1 MPTPLRFAIMRYQDE
16 GRLKLIRFQKFLKG
30 LIYKEEAKFRRAYN
44 IPDWYWLPPHAR
56 MTPGLEKKLNK
67 YGLLYDDYAWPD
79 RLVTGPDKSIK
90 YAFEKVSPEVKEMR
104 QRRVDRA
111 SDLKWKH
118 VELPESMWNHQGKP
132 FDPKLMYLT
141 YGTTCILILAL
152 ISNTNTHTDL
162 SCPKWQWKTE

>member
-1 MPTPLRFAIMRYQDE
+1 M
-16 GRLKLIRFQKFLKG
+16 
-30 LIYKEEAKFRRAYN
+30 IYKEEAKFRRMYN
-44 IPDWYWLPPHAR
+44 IPDWYWLPVHAR

-79 RLVTGPDKSIK
+79 RLCTGPDKSIK
-90 YAFEKVSPEVKEMR
+90 YAFDQISPEVREMR

-118 VELPESMWNHQGKP
+118 IELPEHMWNHQGKP

-141 YGTTCILILAL
+141 YDLSFSILA
-152 ISNTNTHTDL
+152 H
-162 SCPKWQWKTE
+162 

>member
-1 MPTPLRFAIMRYQDE
+1 MSKQQASKNPARGKMPTPIRFMLMRYQDE
-16 GRLKLIRFQKFLKG
+16 SRNAFLKFKKSLRG
-30 LIYKEEAKFRRAYN
+30 LVFKEEIKYRRQYN
-44 IPDWYWLPPHAR
+44 IPDWYWLPVHAR

-79 RLVTGPDKSIK
+79 RLDKGPDKSIK
-90 YAFEKVSPEVKEMR
+90 YAFERVSPEVKEMR

-118 VELPESMWNHQGKP
+118 LELPESMWNHQGKP

-141 YGTTCILILAL
+141 
-152 ISNTNTHTDL
+152 L
-162 SCPKWQWKTE
+162 S

>member
-1 MPTPLRFAIMRYQDE
+1 MPTPIRFALMRAQDN
-16 GRLKLIRFQKFLKG
+16 GRISWLKFKKSLKG
-30 LIYKEEAKFRRAYN
+30 MIYKEEAKFRRMYN
-44 IPDWYWLPPHAR
+44 IPDWYWLPVHAR

-79 RLVTGPDKSIK
+79 RLCTGPDKSIK
-90 YAFEKVSPEVKEMR
+90 YAFDQISPEVREMR

-118 VELPESMWNHQGKP
+118 IELPEHMWNHQGKP

-141 YGTTCILILAL
+141 YVL
-152 ISNTNTHTDL
+152 
-162 SCPKWQWKTE
+162 

>member
-1 MPTPLRFAIMRYQDE
+1 MPTPLRFQIMRYQDQA
-16 GRLKLIRFQKFLKG
+16 RVSWFKLTRSLKG
-30 LIYKEEAKFRRAYN
+30 LIYKEEVKFRRAYN

-79 RLVTGPDKSIK
+79 KCTNGPDKSIK
-90 YAFEKVSPEVKEMR
+90 YALDKVPAEVKEMR
-104 QRRVDRA
+104 QRRIDRS

-118 VELPESMWNHQGKP
+118 LELPESMYNHQGKP

-141 YGTTCILILAL
+141 LSKALVHDILAL
-152 ISNTNTHTDL
+152 PLQTLVCSDQL
-162 SCPKWQWKTE
+162 CPRSK